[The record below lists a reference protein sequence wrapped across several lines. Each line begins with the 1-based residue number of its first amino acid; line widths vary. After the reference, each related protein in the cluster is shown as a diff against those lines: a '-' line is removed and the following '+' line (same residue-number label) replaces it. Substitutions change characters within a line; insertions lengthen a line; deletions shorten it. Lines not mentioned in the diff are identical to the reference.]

1 MSKDDLWKTIEA
13 DAEADADAFNDLST
27 EGATELASMIRHL
40 SELQTQL
47 GEAEE
52 RLKGLKRQINRYTHD
67 LIPAK
72 MQETGLDEAKVGG
85 NKISLATYVNGTMPK
100 DPLQR
105 DIALSH
111 LREIGASDFIKN
123 QISVDFAV
131 SEDNRAR
138 AMQADLE
145 EQGYDTAAKTWVE
158 PQTLKKLIRERMESG
173 QEIDLELFNASIGTY
188 AKIKGES

>member
-1 MSKDDLWKTIEA
+1 MSDEDLWKTIEA
-13 DAEADADAFNDLST
+13 DASADADAFEDLTT
-27 EGATELASMIRHL
+27 EGATELASMIRNL
-40 SELQTQL
+40 GTIQTKL
-47 GEAEE
+47 IAAEE
-52 RLKGLKRQINRYTHD
+52 EAKSLKREQNRYLHD

-72 MQETGLDEAKVGG
+72 MQETGLEEAKVGG

-123 QISVDFAV
+123 QVSVSFPV

-145 EQGYDTAAKTWVE
+145 DQGFDTAAKTWVE
-158 PQTLKKLIRERMESG
+158 PSTLKKLIKERVETG

-188 AKIKGES
+188 AKIKGE

>member
-1 MSKDDLWKTIEA
+1 MSEENLW
-13 DAEADADAFNDLST
+13 DAIEADADAF
-27 EGATELASMIRHL
+27 EGLTTGASTELAALIRQVGQV
-40 SELQTQL
+40 QT
-47 GEAEE
+47 EIISADES
-52 RLKGLKRQINRYTHD
+52 LKLLKRKRDRYLHD

-72 MQETGLDEAKVGG
+72 MQETGLDKVVVGG
-85 NKISLATYVNGTMPK
+85 NSVSLSTFVSGTMPR

-123 QISVDFAV
+123 EVSVSFPV

-145 EQGYDTAAKTWVE
+145 DQGFDTAAKTWDE
-158 PQTLKKLIRERMESG
+158 PQTLKKLIRERVESG
-173 QEIDLELFNASIGTY
+173 QEIDLEIFNAHIGTI
-188 AKIKGES
+188 AKIKGE

>member
-1 MSKDDLWKTIEA
+1 MSDEDLWKTIEA
-13 DAEADADAFNDLST
+13 DASADADAFEDLTT
-27 EGATELASMIRHL
+27 EGATELASMIRNL
-40 SELQTQL
+40 GAIQTKL
-47 GEAEE
+47 VAAEE
-52 RLKGLKRQINRYTHD
+52 EAKSLKREQNRYLHD

-72 MQETGLDEAKVGG
+72 MQETGLEEAKVGG

-123 QISVDFAV
+123 QVSVSFPV

-145 EQGYDTAAKTWVE
+145 DQGIDTAAKTWVE
-158 PQTLKKLIRERMESG
+158 PSTLKKLIKERVETG

-188 AKIKGES
+188 AKIKGE